1 MLNKHLATEYSLNL
15 DSYPNKR
22 FRVQVGIRS
31 VLRELPDDVSQAEL
45 ETIVRDLCAD
55 DAIDGL
61 LVQLPLPPHIDEEA
75 IIDVS
80 ALPVV
85 VMRAEQAQESALD
98 DAPAPS

>member
-1 MLNKHLATEYSLNL
+1 MLNKHLATEYSLNP